1 MARKRRSKPGRAER
15 LAAQRQSRGGRK
27 LALPPDAA
35 RAPEALSEFQTK
47 EGLRR
52 NLARLLVLLQRD
64 ATLQRLRFGSRDM
77 ATVLGRISDRDEAR
91 AETMDDAEGA
101 RYVLAKLLPRL
112 LTKRFLREAEETLT
126 SAMEAMEDRQ
136 DARACLCGL
145 FLIRLHHT
153 GVPPQ
158 DNPLWDTVFRLSF
171 TEAAKA
177 EQSMV
182 ELLAEV
188 GSAEEAEA
196 KLRDPAFRRRVEA
209 AVRESPALRMEG
221 ERVVEE
227 AANDAIEAIR
237 SERFGFCLRPDE
249 FVHLPLEAITAL
261 AEAGGVGDGPAA
273 SEDANR
279 AVGQALQKAAK
290 RDITAA
296 VARRVVAWLNDGERA
311 ALRAGKQQ
319 EALRLARWRI
329 PIEGEDF
336 ATNPVLLAL
345 YWQSLV
351 RATREAKGAP
361 DSPLGRL
368 LNRPH
373 ESLSYTLYGNE
384 LMAEGETERAER
396 VFRAQTDFFD
406 DDYEAYCNL
415 AQALSALGRFGPA
428 ADALQR
434 ALSCAKRQQ
443 RRTPE
448 LVTPDVVQRIE
459 DDLQRAREEARRG
472 RCEGGA

>member
-221 ERVVEE
+221 ERVVEV
-227 AANDAIEAIR
+227 
-237 SERFGFCLRPDE
+237 
-249 FVHLPLEAITAL
+249 VHLPLEAITAL